1 MRIRDI
7 SIIVILILLFQAC
20 SVEKFIPEE
29 EFLYTGAEIKIES
42 DTTIKDRPQL
52 KAELESVLRPKPNT
66 EFLGARPGLYY
77 HYKAQREKPGFINKF
92 LNKKIGEE
100 PVYLSDVDL
109 TNTEDL
115 LLNRLENRGFFYS
128 RVSSDSEKDEK
139 NKTASTSYTLTV
151 PTPYTMETYQLDTD
165 SMLVYKDIQKDLDET
180 ILENGMRFD
189 LPKLKLERERIDI
202 DLKKKGYYNFNPG
215 FLIFESDTN
224 QYDQKKFDLF
234 LRLKKDVPS
243 KSVIPYQISNVNV
256 YVNYNVDEDSVTK
269 NYKRFKDK
277 NYFQDE
283 LFFKPEYLDPYLLIE
298 TGDYYDPEKSR
309 NTSRRLG
316 SIGSYKFVNI
326 RYDEID
332 TLAGDDLGL
341 LEANI
346 YLSPL
351 KKRAI
356 RAELQAVTKSNSFT
370 GPHLALSFLNRN
382 LFKGGES
389 LNISANLGYEF
400 QQGTGN
406 LPGRNSLQLGLTN
419 DLIIP
424 RLLFPVKFSKNFFKY
439 DIPKTKISLGGD
451 YLRRS
456 QLFTLTSLNAS
467 FGYYWNANRYVTHEF
482 NPISLNYVSLSNVTP
497 EFQATLDENPFLES
511 SFDQEFIAGL
521 TYSFIYNG
529 LIDTSKRHAFFLN
542 TNFDMAGNTMS
553 LFGKEA
559 EDGNKEVLGLEYA
572 QYAKLDMDI
581 RYHLRLGKQQ
591 VIATRLFAG
600 YGHPY
605 GNSDVLPF
613 SKQYFSGGPYSV
625 RAFRTRSLG
634 PGTYNP
640 AEDNLIED
648 DPVDPDNPEDDPVN
662 IGFRD
667 QTGNIRFEAN
677 AEYRFPIVTYL
688 NGAFFID
695 AGNVWTSKANPETT
709 NANSDGTGKF
719 DSDFLNELGIGA
731 GAGLRIDIQSFVI
744 RFDLAFPMHDPRK
757 PMGDRWVNDFGNPV
771 FNFAI
776 GYPF

>member
-1 MRIRDI
+1 MKIKDL
-7 SIIVILILLFQAC
+7 SILFILIALFQAC
-20 SVEKFIPEE
+20 SVEKFIPDD
-29 EFLYTGAEIKIES
+29 EFLYTGAEIKIDS
-42 DTTIKDRPQL
+42 DTTITDRPQL
-52 KAELESVLRPKPNT
+52 RTELENVLRPEPNT
-66 EFLGARPGLYY
+66 QVLGMRPGLYF
-77 HYKAQREKPGFINKF
+77 HYKSQREKPGFINKF
-92 LNKKIGEE
+92 LNKKFGEA

-109 TNTEDL
+109 KNTEDL

-128 RVSSDSEKDEK
+128 RVSSDAETNENS
-139 NKTASTSYTLTV
+139 KTASTSYTLTV
-151 PTPYTMETYQLDTD
+151 PDPYTMETYQLDSDTL
-165 SMLVYKDIQKDLDET
+165 LVYQDIKKDIDKTLMKE
-180 ILENGMRFD
+180 EMRFD

-202 DLKKKGYYNFNPG
+202 NLKKKGYYNFNPG
-215 FLIFESDTN
+215 FLIFEADTN

-256 YVNYNVDEDSVTK
+256 YPNYNIDEDSVTK
-269 NYKRFKDK
+269 NYKRYKDK
-277 NYFQDE
+277 NYFQEE
-283 LFFKPEYLDPYLLIE
+283 LLFKPEYLDPYILIE
-298 TGDYYDPEKSR
+298 TGDTYDPEVSR

-316 SIGSYKFVNI
+316 TIGSYKFVNI

-332 TLAGDDLGL
+332 TLATDSIGL

-346 YLSPL
+346 FLSPL

-356 RAELQAVTKSNSFT
+356 RAELQAVTKSNSFA

-389 LNISANLGYEF
+389 LKISANLGYEF
-400 QQGTGN
+400 QMDSGGS
-406 LPGRNSLQLGLTN
+406 LPGSSSLQLGLTN

-424 RLLFPVKFSKNFFKY
+424 RLLFPVKFSKDFFKY

-456 QLFTLTSLNAS
+456 QLFTLASLNAS
-467 FGYYWNANRYVTHEF
+467 FGYLWNANRYVSHEF
-482 NPISLNYVSLSNVTP
+482 NPISLNYVSLTDVTT
-497 EFQATLDENPFLES
+497 EFGKILKANPFLES

-529 LIDTSKRHAFFLN
+529 LIDGNKTNAFFLN
-542 TNFDMAGNTMS
+542 ANVDIAGNSMS
-553 LFGKEA
+553 LLGKEA
-559 EDGNKEVLGLEYA
+559 EDGKKEVFGLEYA
-572 QYAKLDMDI
+572 QYAKLDLDL
-581 RYHLRLGKQQ
+581 RYHLRLGNQQ

-600 YGHPY
+600 YGRPY
-605 GNSDVLPF
+605 GNSEVMPF

-634 PGTYNP
+634 PGTFNP
-640 AEDNLIED
+640 AEPDQI
-648 DPVDPDNPEDDPVN
+648 PDNPEEEISN
-662 IGFRD
+662 TGFRD

-677 AEYRFPIVTYL
+677 AEYRFPIITYL
-688 NGAFFID
+688 NGAFFVD
-695 AGNVWTSKANPETT
+695 AGNVWTSNAKPETT
-709 NANSDGTGKF
+709 NLNGDGSGKF
-719 DSDFLNELGIGA
+719 ESDFLNELGIGA

-757 PMGDRWVNDFGNPV
+757 PIGDRWVNDFGNPV